1 MVTLLQHLSESSVDA
16 LPARPSI
23 LVVDDSEP
31 ILDLLVDTLSDR
43 YDVRVATSGEAAL
56 LMLARRPV
64 DLVLLDVVMS
74 GMDGLE
80 VCRRLHKGPLGET
93 IPVIFLTALSD
104 EATERAGLQA
114 GAVDFIAKPI
124 NRELVLAR
132 VANHIELKRHRDHL
146 GALVLE
152 KTRDL
157 KRALVL
163 MLETLGALA
172 EYRDNDTGAHIRRTQ
187 MFVRE
192 LAWALRRRGVH
203 ADELTDADVDNLY
216 MAAPLHDI
224 GKVGTPDRLL
234 HKPGRLTQE
243 EYGEMKRH
251 AEYGYQVL
259 ERARRELGDAPLLS
273 TASAIAYTHHERWD
287 GTGYPRGLRGDEIP
301 LCGRIMALADV
312 YDAMTTRRVYKVAY
326 AHDQVVAQIFSQRGG
341 HFDPEV
347 VDAFLDVADRFRE
360 IAEQFRDSDS
370 GARIKALDERIN
382 PAD

>member
-1 MVTLLQHLSESSVDA
+1 MNPLQNLSESSVA
-16 LPARPSI
+16 ELQARPSI

-31 ILDLLVDTLSDR
+31 ILDLLVDTLSER

-64 DLVLLDVVMS
+64 DLVLLDVVMP

-80 VCRRLHKGPLGET
+80 VCRRLHNGPLGET

-192 LAWALRRRGVH
+192 LAWSLRRRGLF
-203 ADELTDADVDNLY
+203 ASELSDADIDNLY

-273 TASAIAYTHHERWD
+273 MASAIAYTHHERWD
-287 GTGYPRGLRGDEIP
+287 GTGYPRGLKGEEIP

-312 YDAMTTRRVYKVAY
+312 YDAMTTRRVYKAAY
-326 AHDQVVAQIFSQRGG
+326 AHDQVVAQIFSQRGA
-341 HFDPEV
+341 HFDPQV
-347 VDAFLDVADRFRE
+347 VDAFLDVADRFNE

-370 GARIKALDERIN
+370 GARIKALDERFN

>member
-1 MVTLLQHLSESSVDA
+1 MNLHDQPVDGA
-16 LPARPSI
+16 QARPSI

-31 ILDLLVDTLSDR
+31 ILDLLVDTLSEK

-104 EATERAGLQA
+104 EATEQAGLAA

-124 NRELVLAR
+124 NRALVLAR

-192 LAWALRRRGVH
+192 LAWALRRRGAYVGS
-203 ADELTDADVDNLY
+203 LTDADIDNLY

-287 GTGYPRGLRGDEIP
+287 GTGYPRGLRGEEIP
-301 LCGRIMALADV
+301 ICGRIMALADV
-312 YDAMTTRRVYKVAY
+312 YDAMTTRRVYKAAY
-326 AHDQVVAQIFSQRGG
+326 AHDQVVAQIFAQRGG
-341 HFDPEV
+341 HFDPQV
-347 VDAFLDVADRFRE
+347 VDAFLDVADRFQE
-360 IAEQFRDSDS
+360 IAEQFQDSDS
-370 GARIKALDERIN
+370 GARIKSLDERID

>member
-1 MVTLLQHLSESSVDA
+1 MLSLQENPGSGRLERA
-16 LPARPSI
+16 SI

-31 ILDLLVDTLSDR
+31 ILDLLVDILSDK

-56 LMLARRPV
+56 LMLARSPV

-80 VCRRLHKGPLGET
+80 VCRRLHRGPLGET

-104 EATERAGLQA
+104 EATECAGLEA

-124 NRELVLAR
+124 NRDLVLAR
-132 VANHIELKRHRDHL
+132 VANHVELKRHRDHL

-172 EYRDNDTGAHIRRTQ
+172 EYRDNETGAHIRRTQ

-192 LAWALRRRGVH
+192 LAWALRRRGAYSEV
-203 ADELTDADVDNLY
+203 LTDAYIDNLH

-259 ERARRELGDAPLLS
+259 ERARKELGDAPLLS
-273 TASAIAYTHHERWD
+273 MASAIAYTHHERWD
-287 GTGYPRGLRGDEIP
+287 GTGYPRGLRGEEIP
-301 LCGRIMALADV
+301 LSGRIMALADV
-312 YDAMTTRRVYKVAY
+312 YDAMTTRRVYKSAY
-326 AHDQVVAQIFSQRGG
+326 AHDQVVAQIFAARGG
-341 HFDPEV
+341 HFDPDV
-347 VDAFLDVADRFRE
+347 VDAFLEVADRFHE
-360 IAEQFRDSDS
+360 IAEQFQDTDSR
-370 GARIKALDERIN
+370 ARIKSLDERID

>member
-1 MVTLLQHLSESSVDA
+1 MNLHDQPVDGA
-16 LPARPSI
+16 QARPSI

-31 ILDLLVDTLSDR
+31 ILDLLVDTLSEK

-104 EATERAGLQA
+104 EATERAGLAA

-124 NRELVLAR
+124 NRALVLAR

-192 LAWALRRRGVH
+192 LAWALRRRG
-203 ADELTDADVDNLY
+203 AYAGSLTDADIDNLY

-234 HKPGRLTQE
+234 HKPGRLTLE

-287 GTGYPRGLRGDEIP
+287 GTGYPRGLRGEEIP
-301 LCGRIMALADV
+301 ICGRIMALADV
-312 YDAMTTRRVYKVAY
+312 YDAMTTRRVYKAAY
-326 AHDQVVAQIFSQRGG
+326 AHDQVVAQIFAQRGG
-341 HFDPEV
+341 HFDPQV
-347 VDAFLDVADRFRE
+347 VDAFLDVADRFQE
-360 IAEQFRDSDS
+360 IAEQFQDSDS
-370 GARIKALDERIN
+370 GARIKSLDERID